1 MTANRTE
8 PLKQVKKLCRY
19 IGKPDY
25 VKRVFCYVGRFGR
38 LEAPDG
44 WEILSPAEERDWK
57 LRKAIHTRR
66 GDSRGQRILPGI
78 KE

>member
-1 MTANRTE
+1 MAANQTE
-8 PLKQVKKLCRY
+8 PLKQVKKLCRWV
-19 IGKPDY
+19 GKPAVTKY
-25 VKRVFCYVGRFGR
+25 VFCYVGRFGR

-57 LRKAIHTRR
+57 LKRGIRVRR
-66 GDSRGQRILPGI
+66 RDDIGQRILPGI

>member
-1 MTANRTE
+1 MAENTTE
-8 PLKQVKKLCRY
+8 PLKQVKKPCRWIAQPSKVKY
-19 IGKPDY
+19 I
-25 VKRVFCYVGRFGR
+25 FCYVGRFGR

-57 LRKAIHTRR
+57 LLRSIRGKRR
-66 GDSRGQRILPGI
+66 DLPGQRVLPGI